1 LVSFQTREGWGG
13 LRSTGLESAE
23 FLLAANP
30 GLPPRSLARTASGG
44 ELSRVLLALKSAL
57 SEAGGAE
64 TLVFDE
70 IDAGIGG
77 RTAAAVGR
85 KVSEL
90 STSSQVVVVTHLAQV
105 AALADRH
112 YVVEKVGGE
121 GPTITRLRLVEEE
134 AVVEELCRMMGGQ
147 PEDAEAMAHARQLR
161 HRSRR
166 PD

>member
-1 LVSFQTREGWGG
+1 
-13 LRSTGLESAE
+13 
-23 FLLAANP
+23 
-30 GLPPRSLARTASGG
+30 
-44 ELSRVLLALKSAL
+44 LKSAL

-85 KVSEL
+85 TVSEL

-112 YVVEKVGGE
+112 YVVEKVDEE

-161 HRSRR
+161 HRSQRS
-166 PD
+166 D